1 MTENIYGIIAA
12 AIFLSFFSIIITI
25 LIISTKALIKD
36 VFKYNYDEI
45 KSKITETPRYIF
57 RARTSITYYKWFFYT
72 DIEVYKDF
80 IIFKMNDRALLVKER
95 AQLELTGKF
104 LSTLI
109 IKSKHH
115 FETRFVLSNDQYNII
130 KNFLEG
136 NND

>member
-1 MTENIYGIIAA
+1 MTENIYGIIDA

-25 LIISTKALIKD
+25 LIIATKALIED
-36 VFKYNYDEI
+36 IFKYNYDEI
-45 KSKITETPRYIF
+45 KSKISETPQHIF
-57 RARTSITYYKWFFYT
+57 RARTSITSYKWFFYT
-72 DIEVYKDF
+72 DIEVYKEF
-80 IIFKMNDRALLVKER
+80 IIFKMYDRALLVRDR
-95 AQLELTGKF
+95 AQLELTGRF

-115 FETRFVLSNDQYNII
+115 FEVRFVLSKDQYNII